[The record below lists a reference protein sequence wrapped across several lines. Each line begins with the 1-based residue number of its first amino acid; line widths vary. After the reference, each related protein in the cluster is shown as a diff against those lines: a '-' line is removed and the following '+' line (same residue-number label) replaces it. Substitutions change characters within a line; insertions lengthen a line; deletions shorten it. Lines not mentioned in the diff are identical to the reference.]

1 MLIIVNYVKF
11 IYLKM
16 FFSGTVECILFI
28 GILFICCTLLGSDCT
43 SSFYGKG
50 KTTAWKTLISHP
62 QFIETFS
69 LLGSS
74 FPPSDELV
82 SALNTF
88 TCLLYG
94 DSSSTNVDECRYA
107 LFKAGKCSDDVLPP
121 TRDSLLK
128 HVERANYQSGVW
140 YRCLTAQMVIP
151 SPIGNGWMLS
161 HEGIEIQWMTRPP
174 APDSLLECTTC
185 KCKTGCQNMRCS
197 CQKGGLKC
205 TELCSCVG
213 CQNGDV
219 DEDEENSQNES
230 DNDEVSDDGDL
241 EDIDDL

>member
-16 FFSGTVECILFI
+16 FFSGTVEWILFI

-43 SSFYGKG
+43 SSLYGKG

-107 LFKAGKCSDDVLPP
+107 LFKAGKCSDEVLPP

-185 KCKTGCQNMRCS
+185 KCKTGCQICDAHVR
-197 CQKGGLKC
+197 K
-205 TELCSCVG
+205 
-213 CQNGDV
+213 V
-219 DEDEENSQNES
+219 D
-230 DNDEVSDDGDL
+230 
-241 EDIDDL
+241 